1 MHLISS
7 KFDFS
12 NPTRIKKQKKQQ
24 QQQQKKNKHL
34 KREEKKQYKI
44 GQLLS
49 CTKMNK
55 KYMAITI

>member
-24 QQQQKKNKHL
+24 QQQQKKTNIL
-34 KREEKKQYKI
+34 KGKKKNI
-44 GQLLS
+44 AKSG
-49 CTKMNK
+49 NF
-55 KYMAITI
+55 